1 MKSLLAPIMVQCCT
15 HLVSQGVGG
24 RQEYSHLPSSFE
36 GGQVD
41 ADDLSCNQG
50 LASTCTSAWRLL
62 KTA

>member
-1 MKSLLAPIMVQCCT
+1 MVQCCT